1 MSKTVY
7 SNLLSSVEILYITS
21 LAENHADFA
30 AYFNSKMIILMVR
43 ELSQTFPLG
52 TFHMLKWRPILL
64 NPAIILAVS
73 FPNQVFPILN
83 IPNSFFFMSQNFQ
96 TFTNLNPL
104 PPELKWVT
112 DQSTVHHLWYDQYIV
127 MLHVPVTW
135 TLFPIES
142 NAECFG
148 ETNKRMGVV

>member
-52 TFHMLKWRPILL
+52 TFHMLNCRPILL
-64 NPAIILAVS
+64 NLAIIPAVS
-73 FPNQVFPILN
+73 FPNQVFPKLN
-83 IPNSFFFMSQNFQ
+83 IPNSPS
-96 TFTNLNPL
+96 
-104 PPELKWVT
+104 
-112 DQSTVHHLWYDQYIV
+112 S
-127 MLHVPVTW
+127 
-135 TLFPIES
+135 
-142 NAECFG
+142 
-148 ETNKRMGVV
+148 